1 MSKYRFYGGVPPHE
15 QVDTSLWAAHRQ
27 LLTANS
33 VRARLYRWGRER
45 GVKGWTDDEAEM
57 ASGKV
62 HQTISARRREL
73 VLDGLAK
80 FSGQYR
86 NTRTGSPARVWVAV
100 IRTEDGE

>member
-1 MSKYRFYGGVPPHE
+1 MSTYRLYGGMPPHE

-33 VRARLYRWGRER
+33 VRARLYRWGRGR
-45 GVKGWTDDEAEM
+45 GLQGWTDDEAEM
-57 ASGKV
+57 ASGKI

-80 FSGQYR
+80 FSGVYR
-86 NTRTGSPARVWVAV
+86 KTRTGSPARVWVAV
-100 IRTEDGE
+100 IRRENGE